1 MHIILEFSSNGL
13 FSLPLS
19 HHHIIQGFI
28 YNQLRNNPD
37 YSSFLHNTGFQYGN
51 TERTFKM
58 FTFSNLQGR
67 YQIIGNKICFYENFK
82 LEISSIDSTFCNILI
97 NAMIFNKN
105 LEIAYQPVKL
115 EQLIINDNRI
125 EQNSIKIQMF
135 SPVTIHQTFFD
146 ENNSKKTLYLSP
158 DHNDFCEAI
167 NQNFHRKYQAYYGIE
182 STDNLTIEPID
193 FSQKNKY
200 VTRFKNEII
209 IIGWNG
215 QFQLNASCE
224 TLNFLYQ
231 CGLGSKNSQ
240 GFGLFN
246 LLTYK

>member
-1 MHIILEFSSNGL
+1 MQNERLLNMHVIFEFSSNSH

-28 YNQLRNNPD
+28 YNQLKNNPD
-37 YSSFLHNTGFQYGN
+37 YSSFLHNTGFQYGD

-97 NAMIFNKN
+97 NAIIFNKN

-125 EQNSIKIQMF
+125 EQNSVSI
-135 SPVTIHQTFFD
+135 
-146 ENNSKKTLYLSP
+146 Y
-158 DHNDFCEAI
+158 
-167 NQNFHRKYQAYYGIE
+167 
-182 STDNLTIEPID
+182 
-193 FSQKNKY
+193 
-200 VTRFKNEII
+200 
-209 IIGWNG
+209 
-215 QFQLNASCE
+215 
-224 TLNFLYQ
+224 
-231 CGLGSKNSQ
+231 
-240 GFGLFN
+240 
-246 LLTYK
+246 

>member
-1 MHIILEFSSNGL
+1 MHVIFEFSSNSH

-28 YNQLRNNPD
+28 YNQLKNNPD
-37 YSSFLHNTGFQYGN
+37 YSSFLHNTGFQYGD

-58 FTFSNLQGR
+58 FTFSNLQGK

-125 EQNSIKIQMF
+125 EQNSIKIQML

-146 ENNSKKTLYLSP
+146 ENNSKKTLYLPP
-158 DHNDFCEAI
+158 DHTDFCEAI

-182 STDNLTIEPID
+182 STDNVFIEPIS

-200 VTRFKNEII
+200 VTRFKNKII

-215 QFQLNASCE
+215 QFQLNASSD

-246 LLTYK
+246 LLNT

>member
-1 MHIILEFSSNGL
+1 MHVIFEFSSNSH